1 MSENIMTPEF
11 RVSFPNLFRPS
22 RFNEASDPKFSC
34 TMLFPK
40 DADLA
45 PLKREAER
53 AAKEKW
59 GDKVPKGLKT
69 PFRDQGDFDHEGYE
83 PGAVFIRASSKQ
95 RPGVVDKNVQAVVD
109 ESEVYPGCFARA
121 TVRAYAYD
129 VPGNKGIAFGL
140 QNLQKLRD
148 GDPIHGRSKPEDDF
162 SPVGDEEMAGQSAN
176 ALFE

>member
-11 RVSFPNLFRPS
+11 RVSFPSLFRAS
-22 RFNEASDPKFSC
+22 RFNESAEPKYAV

-40 DADLA
+40 NTDLN

-59 GDKVPKGLKT
+59 GDKIPKGLKT

-83 PGAVFIRASSKQ
+83 SGAIFIRATSKQ
-95 RPGVVDKNVQAVVD
+95 RPGVVDNNVQAVVD
-109 ESEVYPGCFARA
+109 EGEVYPGCFARA

-148 GDPIHGRSKPEDDF
+148 GDPISGRSKPEDDF
-162 SPVGDEEMAGQSAN
+162 SPVGNEEMAGQSAD
-176 ALFE
+176 ALFD